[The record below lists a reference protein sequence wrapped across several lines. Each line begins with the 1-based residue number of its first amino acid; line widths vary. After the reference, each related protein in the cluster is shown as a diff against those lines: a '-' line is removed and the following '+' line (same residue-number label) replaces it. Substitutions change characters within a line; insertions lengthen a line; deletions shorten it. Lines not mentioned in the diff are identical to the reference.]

1 MDVKKIMGEIILM
14 TGIFSVLFVASFSF
28 PFAFLPDVGGLLEP
42 AFNHLVKLEAE
53 LFNFEV
59 TPFHSGEDSLGML
72 VNTINIFVL
81 SLLVYVLLTF
91 RLKDSGKAKMI
102 TIINVWLRYY
112 LATILLIYGFDK
124 VYKWQF
130 YAPESNI
137 LYTRVK
143 DLPQDMLYWTTMGTS
158 YGYSVFTGVLEVLAG
173 TLLLFRKTYVI
184 GVLLGGA
191 VLANVF
197 AVNLGF
203 DITVKL
209 FSGFLM
215 LLSGVL
221 LLPFIGSMITFFSG
235 KPSSLKISHPE
246 YAEKRFYIPVK
257 IVTILLILIASQYK
271 YFATCNFNDDLAPR
285 PHFNGVYE
293 VVQSSDQAISR
304 VHFHRQ
310 GYFILELKNG
320 GFLDYQLAVDSK
332 EQFFTLTDY
341 TFDKICL
348 GFQEKEDTLFIQDA
362 DSTFSIIAVK
372 HHL

>member
-1 MDVKKIMGEIILM
+1 MDVKKIADEIILM
-14 TGIFSVLFVASFSF
+14 TGIFSVLFVVSFSF
-28 PFAFLPDVGGLLEP
+28 PFAFLPDVGGMLEP

-59 TPFHSGEDSLGML
+59 IPFHSAEDSLGML
-72 VNTINIFVL
+72 VNTINIVVMT
-81 SLLVYVLLTF
+81 LLIYLPLTF
-91 RLKDSGKAKMI
+91 RLKGARKVKMI
-102 TIINVWLRYY
+102 TIINVWIRYY

-130 YAPESNI
+130 YAPDSNI
-137 LYTRVK
+137 LYTKVK

-158 YGYSVFTGVLEVLAG
+158 YGYSVFAGILEVLAG
-173 TLLLFRKTYVI
+173 TLLLFRKTYVAGAI
-184 GVLLGGA
+184 MGGA

-203 DITVKL
+203 DITIKL

-215 LLSGVL
+215 LLSSVL
-221 LLPFIGSMITFFSG
+221 LLPYIRSMIMFFSG
-235 KPSSLKISHPE
+235 KPSNLNIPRPE

-257 IVTILLILIASQYK
+257 IVTILIILIASQYK
-271 YFATCNFNDDLAPR
+271 YFAAWNFNDDKAPR

-293 VVQSSDQAISR
+293 VVQSSDQSISR

-320 GFLDYQLAVDSK
+320 GFLDYQLAVNFK
-332 EQFFTLTDY
+332 EQSFTLTDY

-362 DSTFSIIAVK
+362 DSTFLIIAVK